1 MHDGLPLMVDIFTTD
16 KRSEIMSR
24 IKNRDTAPEIKVRSI
39 IHRMGYRFRLHRKDL
54 PGNPDIVFPKHKKII
69 FVNGCFWHGH
79 KNCIR
84 SKRPSSNKNFWDQK
98 IDKNIT
104 RDKNIRKAL
113 NKSGWKVLVIWQCEI
128 NDINKLEV
136 KIANFMAK

>member
-1 MHDGLPLMVDIFTTD
+1 MVDIFTTD